1 MLEYLNQSN
10 NNADH
15 VNPEDGYK
23 LFDDLTV
30 LEVVNLFTI
39 GLTSFNLKFKVP
51 NDIPIHNQYLPP
63 EQLKSQET
71 LNEINDWTVRNKK
84 LINQKKSETNI
95 FKSTVQI
102 TSSLPQG

>member
-10 NNADH
+10 NNADN

-30 LEVVNLFTI
+30 LEVVNLLTI
-39 GLTSFNLKFKVP
+39 GLTSFILKFKVP

-71 LNEINDWTVRNKK
+71 LNEINDWTVRNKM